1 MSLSKQNVP
10 FTDDYREQCFNA
22 WVLAGSPSATQTQ
35 NIIPDHVDGRRP
47 SIATINN
54 WMETYAWKLRAEEIN
69 AAALAKVNEDLVST
83 KADLLREQFQNSVA
97 IAKKAMDALLTG
109 GFDSSNAAVQAY
121 FRATAEARTVM
132 GISELM
138 QKVGQMT
145 DKQLQDA
152 IAENLE
158 RLAITDA
165 IPLDEESNVVE
176 QAKEEYTEN
185 KSD

>member
-1 MSLSKQNVP
+1 MNNKLAP

-22 WVLAGSPSATQTQ
+22 WLLAGCPSANQTSKVL
-35 NIIPDHVDGRRP
+35 PDFENGRRP
-47 SIATINN
+47 SVATIAH
-54 WMETYAWKLRAEEIN
+54 WMEDYQWRLRAEEIN
-69 AAALAKVNEDLVST
+69 AAALAKVNEELVNS
-83 KADLLREQFQNSVA
+83 KAELLRAQFENSVA
-97 IAKKAMDALLTG
+97 LAKKALDSLLEK

-145 DKQLQDA
+145 DAQLKDA

-158 RLAITDA
+158 RLAVTDA
-165 IPLDEESNVVE
+165 IPVDEESNVVE
-176 QAKEEYTEN
+176 QSKEQKEDI
-185 KSD
+185 S